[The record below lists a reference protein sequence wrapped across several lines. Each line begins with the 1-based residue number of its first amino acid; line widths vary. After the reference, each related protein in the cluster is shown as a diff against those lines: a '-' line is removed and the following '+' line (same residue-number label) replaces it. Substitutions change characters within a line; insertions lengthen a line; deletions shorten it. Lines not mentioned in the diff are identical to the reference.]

1 MIYGFLGAGK
11 MAGAIIRGLLSA
23 KVCAP
28 GEILATDPDDAVLDL
43 IASETGVTTAEAPE
57 LGAKADVI
65 LVCVKPGD
73 VAAALASC
81 GPLDIS
87 KLIISVA
94 AGVTIKQIEAL
105 APHARVIRVMPNT
118 PALIHKGAAAFA
130 LGSKAFETD
139 ADVVQEIFS
148 AVGLVMRV
156 DEPLLDA
163 VTGLSGSGPAFVYLV
178 IEALADGGVREGL
191 SRTQALQLAA
201 QTAAGAAEMILQTAE
216 HPAKLKDNV
225 ASPGGTTIEGLG
237 VLEARAVRSAFID
250 AVRAATARSRAIGEE
265 QGRKAR

>member
-11 MAGAIIRGLLSA
+11 MAGAIIRGIISA
-23 KVCAP
+23 KVCLP
-28 GEILATDPDDAVLDL
+28 NEIFITDPDDAMVDL
-43 IASETGVTTAEAPE
+43 LSSETGVTACEALE
-57 LGAKADVI
+57 LSKAADVL
-65 LVCVKPGD
+65 LVCVKPHD
-73 VAAALASC
+73 VASALTSC
-81 GPLDIS
+81 GLLDMS

-94 AGVTIKQIEAL
+94 AGVKIQKIESI
-105 APHARVIRVMPNT
+105 APLARVVRVMPNT

-130 LGSKAFETD
+130 LGSKALEDD

-148 AVGLVMRV
+148 AVGLVLRV
-156 DEPLLDA
+156 EESLLDA

-201 QTAAGAAEMILQTAE
+201 QTVAGAAEMILQTAE

-225 ASPGGTTIEGLG
+225 ASPGGTTIEGIAA
-237 VLEARAVRSAFID
+237 LEARAVRWAFID
-250 AVRAATARSRAIGEE
+250 AVRAATARSRSIGQE
-265 QGRKAR
+265 QESIAR